1 MSYYDNNDFYME
13 RVLGNDNNM
22 TRTDSNISDNIAFN
36 NEEDDLFIMENEIV
50 EEPKVAYCGI
60 SSDTQLSAIINLIS
74 SAIGGGCFN
83 FPEII
88 KNIGLPLTIVI
99 FLFVTVCVYYT
110 IDLLRYFVVDTK
122 LFSFALMTNEILGKN
137 WLKIYIISSLIFYI
151 SIEINYFYMIYT
163 IISQMID
170 LNGDNRLI
178 SNIIY
183 FCITIPIE
191 IFICSFI
198 AKIKRVHIFSL
209 ISSFLFIILLFIILS
224 QGVKNMIQGTDK
236 FNKDILIT
244 PPINNK
250 LEYVLSIAT
259 FIIEYLYGYSYHS
272 SYPSLLKNLKTVDNQ
287 NTKTVHNISFIYIF
301 VSYFLITFFGFFT
314 IHPVIDIIEKP
325 IGKTIIV
332 IIVFRIY
339 LCLFLFSVVPLRF
352 LVIRDNYT
360 SLIKRN
366 DSTITISFKKDLLYV
381 SQIIIL
387 CNIFAFL
394 TNKNIIGF
402 NFATTIIKL
411 FGGIFGV
418 IIGFVLP
425 VINYIGVNR
434 KRKVKSI
441 IGYIVTAIFC
451 VIGIIS
457 VGYSFYDIRKKNSS

>member
-1 MSYYDNNDFYME
+1 M
-13 RVLGNDNNM
+13 
-22 TRTDSNISDNIAFN
+22 
-36 NEEDDLFIMENEIV
+36 
-50 EEPKVAYCGI
+50 
-60 SSDTQLSAIINLIS
+60 
-74 SAIGGGCFN
+74 
-83 FPEII
+83 
-88 KNIGLPLTIVI
+88 
-99 FLFVTVCVYYT
+99 
-110 IDLLRYFVVDTK
+110 VDTK
-122 LFSFALMTNEILGKN
+122 FFSFALMTNEILGKN

-151 SIEINYFYMIYT
+151 SVEINYFYMIYT
-163 IISQMID
+163 IISQMVD
-170 LNGDNRLI
+170 LKGDNRLI

-198 AKIKRVHIFSL
+198 SKIKRIHIFSF
-209 ISSFLFIILLFIILS
+209 ISSVLFIIVLFIILS

-250 LEYVLSIAT
+250 LEYVLSITT
-259 FIIEYLYGYSYHS
+259 FIIEYLYGYCYHS

-301 VSYFLITFFGFFT
+301 VTYFLITFFGFFT

-425 VINYIGVNR
+425 VINYIGVNG

>member
-22 TRTDSNISDNIAFN
+22 TRTDSNISDNIAFK

-50 EEPKVAYCGI
+50 EEPKVTYCGI

-88 KNIGLPLTIVI
+88 KNIRLPLTIVI

-122 LFSFALMTNEILGKN
+122 FFSFALMTNEILGKN

-151 SIEINYFYMIYT
+151 SVEINYFYMIYT
-163 IISQMID
+163 IISQMVD
-170 LNGDNRLI
+170 LKGDNRLI

-209 ISSFLFIILLFIILS
+209 ISSVLFIILLFIIIT

-301 VSYFLITFFGFFT
+301 VTYFLITFFGFFT

-352 LVIRDNYT
+352 LVKLKEMTELKQY
-360 SLIKRN
+360 LL
-366 DSTITISFKKDLLYV
+366 KKIY
-381 SQIIIL
+381 
-387 CNIFAFL
+387 FMFL
-394 TNKNIIGF
+394 
-402 NFATTIIKL
+402 KL
-411 FGGIFGV
+411 
-418 IIGFVLP
+418 
-425 VINYIGVNR
+425 
-434 KRKVKSI
+434 
-441 IGYIVTAIFC
+441 
-451 VIGIIS
+451 
-457 VGYSFYDIRKKNSS
+457 

>member
-1 MSYYDNNDFYME
+1 
-13 RVLGNDNNM
+13 
-22 TRTDSNISDNIAFN
+22 
-36 NEEDDLFIMENEIV
+36 
-50 EEPKVAYCGI
+50 
-60 SSDTQLSAIINLIS
+60 
-74 SAIGGGCFN
+74 
-83 FPEII
+83 
-88 KNIGLPLTIVI
+88 
-99 FLFVTVCVYYT
+99 
-110 IDLLRYFVVDTK
+110 
-122 LFSFALMTNEILGKN
+122 
-137 WLKIYIISSLIFYI
+137 
-151 SIEINYFYMIYT
+151 
-163 IISQMID
+163 
-170 LNGDNRLI
+170 
-178 SNIIY
+178 
-183 FCITIPIE
+183 
-191 IFICSFI
+191 
-198 AKIKRVHIFSL
+198 
-209 ISSFLFIILLFIILS
+209 
-224 QGVKNMIQGTDK
+224 MIQGTDK

-272 SYPSLLKNLKTVDNQ
+272 SYPSLLKNLKTVENQ

-301 VSYFLITFFGFFT
+301 FSYFLITFFGFFT

-425 VINYIGVNR
+425 VINYIGVNG

-457 VGYSFYDIRKKNSS
+457 VGYSFYDTRKKMQANKN